1 MIAPF
6 TLHRPESLEEASSLL
21 SEHGE
26 EARVLAGDSELILL
40 LKMGLASP
48 RHLIDI
54 KRIPGLDRS
63 SLRFDKLTVPAS
75 TLRLRS

>member
-26 EARVLAGDSELILL
+26 EA
-40 LKMGLASP
+40 P
-48 RHLIDI
+48 RRRSRR
-54 KRIPGLDRS
+54 KRFQTTGRGVSSRFSPGLPRWFRNPPVATI
-63 SLRFDKLTVPAS
+63 LI
-75 TLRLRS
+75 